1 MAKRRLDTDLLD
13 KMVKKT
19 RKSKQYLREQVSRRA
34 SRNAVSSLAA
44 QLLWARELGLG
55 ITSALNRA
63 DSTVRDEVRT
73 TPAAAP
79 AVANHTTRRPS
90 RPMRHGREPN
100 LGAAID
106 FLLQDSELR
115 DRCRDLLLAR
125 RHYDRVVREATTVL
139 DDRLKKVS
147 GISGMNPGALV
158 GKALAPDPSRA
169 VIVIS
174 AEKDEQEGI
183 FSICKG
189 VMQAFRNRAHHTLSS
204 AFTQA
209 DALKF
214 CGFIDT
220 ILAVVGKGAVHPER
234 I

>member
-1 MAKRRLDTDLLD
+1 MAQKKLNPDLLD

-34 SRNAVSSLAA
+34 SRHAVSSLAA

-55 ITSALNRA
+55 IATALNHA
-63 DSTVRDEVRT
+63 DPGVRDEVRSSPPVAPSVT
-73 TPAAAP
+73 TQGA
-79 AVANHTTRRPS
+79 RRPVRS
-90 RPMRHGREPN
+90 FKPRKGPN

-106 FLLQDSELR
+106 FLLEDSELR

-139 DDRLKKVS
+139 DSRLKSVS
-147 GISGMNPGALV
+147 GISHMNPGALV
-158 GKALAPDPSRA
+158 GKALAPDPAKA
-169 VIVIS
+169 VIVVS
-174 AEKDEQEGI
+174 TEKDEQEG
-183 FSICKG
+183 FFYICKG
-189 VMQAFRNRAHHTLSS
+189 VMQAFRNKAHHSLTD

-209 DALKF
+209 DALRF

-220 ILAVVGKGAVHPER
+220 ILTVIGKGEVHP
-234 I
+234 

>member
-1 MAKRRLDTDLLD
+1 MPKKTLDADLLD
-13 KMVKKT
+13 KMVGKT
-19 RKSKQYLREQVSRRA
+19 KKSKQYLREQVSRRA
-34 SRNAVSSLAA
+34 SRSAVSSLAA

-55 ITSALNRA
+55 IAYALNRA
-63 DSTVRDEVRT
+63 DPTVRDEVRSAPSMA
-73 TPAAAP
+73 PAAANDKARHQP
-79 AVANHTTRRPS
+79 RAMRR
-90 RPMRHGREPN
+90 GKEPN

-115 DRCRDLLLAR
+115 DRCKDLLLAR
-125 RHYDRVVREATTVL
+125 KHYDRVVREATTVL

-147 GISGMNPGALV
+147 GISGMNPAALV
-158 GKALAPDPSRA
+158 GKALAPDPSKA

-174 AEKDEQEGI
+174 AEKDEQEG
-183 FSICKG
+183 FFYICKG
-189 VMQAFRNRAHHTLSS
+189 VMQTFRNKTHHALSG

-209 DALKF
+209 EGLKF

-220 ILAVVGKGAVHPER
+220 ILAVIGKGTVYPVR

>member
-1 MAKRRLDTDLLD
+1 MAKKKLDADLLD
-13 KMVKKT
+13 KMVRKP

-34 SRNAVSSLAA
+34 TRHGISSLAA

-55 ITSALNRA
+55 IAYALNRA
-63 DSTVRDEVRT
+63 EPIVRDEIRSGAT
-73 TPAAAP
+73 GAPAAASIT
-79 AVANHTTRRPS
+79 ARRVRSPV
-90 RPMRHGREPN
+90 RHKREPN
-100 LGAAID
+100 LGTAID
-106 FLLQDSELR
+106 FLLQDSDLH
-115 DRCRDLLLAR
+115 DRCKDLLLAR

-147 GISGMNPGALV
+147 GISGMNPAALV
-158 GKALAPDPSRA
+158 GKALAPDPGRA

-174 AEKDEQEGI
+174 AEKDEQEGF

-189 VMQAFRNRAHHTLSS
+189 VMQAFRNKAHHTLSS

-209 DALKF
+209 EALKF

-220 ILAVVGKGAVHPER
+220 ILAVVGKATIHPER